1 MASRKEEGKEVKGL
15 KIAIIFPKLAKMKS
29 TRARKPIELSDT
41 VKKQMKDD
49 AKKAGKAVPKK
60 KKSTPKK
67 GKKK

>member
-1 MASRKEEGKEVKGL
+1 VKGL

-49 AKKAGKAVPKK
+49 AKKASKAVPKKK